1 MILFMRQLKK
11 SRLSCLIGSL
21 ILVWNTCLIGQQKA
35 NDFTKRV
42 GVIDGK
48 LSGMSG
54 RSAKLSRINPSTAR
68 RISVEE
74 WPSHFSPFGGKRFPM
89 GKAKIWGSERIKST
103 KIEIKTPLNSQVAD
117 ENVKRVTNPNLN
129 KQAPS
134 SNSVEFR
141 DAYYSRL
148 DDRVDEWMEKVNNMS
163 LRDVNRFQFR
173 RDRPSK
179 PGFPV
184 QRAGASLSGSSSA
197 SAPLIQSGVEPR
209 QGKSAHAGS
218 ESYWMGPKHTKS
230 SSSVDRPT
238 HSNNPDSRTV
248 NSVKP
253 RKNFKTSPKP
263 ILGPKTIRVEVG
275 TSD

>member
-1 MILFMRQLKK
+1 ML
-11 SRLSCLIGSL
+11 GSL
-21 ILVWNTCLIGQQKA
+21 ILVWNPCLLGQQKA

-74 WPSHFSPFGGKRFPM
+74 WPSHFSPFGGKRFPV

-103 KIEIKTPLNSQVAD
+103 RIEIKTPLNSQVAD
-117 ENVKRVTNPNLN
+117 ENLKRVTNPNLS
-129 KQAPS
+129 KQEPS
-134 SNSVEFR
+134 LNSVEFR

-148 DDRVDEWMEKVNNMS
+148 EDRVDEWMEKVNNLS

-173 RDRPSK
+173 RDRPSE

-197 SAPLIQSGVEPR
+197 STPLLQSGLKP
-209 QGKSAHAGS
+209 GKENSTQVGS
-218 ESYWMGPKHTKS
+218 ESYWMGPKRTKS
-230 SSSVDRPT
+230 SSNVDKST
-238 HSNNPDSRTV
+238 QSSNLGSRTV
-248 NSVKP
+248 NSVEP
-253 RKNFKTSPKP
+253 RKNFRSSPKP